1 MVGILDIFKK
11 RKSDFRHVYEEAQSF
26 YHKKNIKELH
36 SLLKALKDKYD
47 GHVLIKKD
55 ECKFEYVK
63 TVIRMYICAI
73 LRPQDPSKYNK
84 KIHELYTHVSEH
96 CMFNTELTKEIYT
109 EMRRIVSTNGGR
121 RVAKTRH
128 GRSRSR
134 GYGRK
139 HTRRCRN

>member
-26 YHKKNIKELH
+26 YHKKNTKELH
-36 SLLKALKDKYD
+36 ALLKALKEKYD
-47 GHVLIKKD
+47 GHVLTKKD

-109 EMRRIVSTNGGR
+109 EMRRMASTHGGR
-121 RVAKTRH
+121 RVAKTRR
-128 GRSRSR
+128 GLGLRRSLR
-134 GYGRK
+134 RK